1 MVSRL
6 INLVIILSSYF
17 LSRLLHKAIHWGKP
31 ASISIE
37 PTNYCNLHCPECPS
51 GMNLLTR
58 DRGNLDFEMVQD
70 LLDQLSFSLLYIN
83 FYFQGEPYINPRFLE
98 MVRYAKSKRIYV
110 ATSTNGHF
118 LTPENVRSTIESGID
133 KLIISLDGTDAEI
146 YEQYRAGGNFDK
158 VITGIKEIVKQKKA
172 AGSTRPRIVIQFLIL
187 KSNEHQINQIRHL
200 GKDLG
205 VNHVELKTAQFCEF
219 KEGNPL
225 MPDDQR
231 FSRYKK
237 IQENQADPARFEI
250 RNRMPN
256 HCFRMW
262 SSCVV
267 TWDGEVVPC
276 CFDKDATY
284 KMGNLNNHS
293 FGQIWKNKS
302 YYEFREKIFQS
313 RKSIDICTN
322 CTEGTGITYFL

>member
-1 MVSRL
+1 MVPRFFNL
-6 INLVIILSSYF
+6 IKLLSSYF
-17 LSRLLHKAIHWGKP
+17 LSRLLRKVIHWGKP

-51 GMNLLTR
+51 GMDLLTR
-58 DRGNLDFEMVQD
+58 DKGNMD
-70 LLDQLSFSLLYIN
+70 LELFQNLIDQISPSLFYLN
-83 FYFQGEPYINPRFLE
+83 FYFQGEPYINLRFPE
-98 MVRYAKSKRIYV
+98 MVRYAKSKKIYV

-118 LTPENVRSTIESGID
+118 LTPENVRSTIESGLD
-133 KLIISLDGTDAEI
+133 KLIISLDGTDVKT

-158 VITGIKEIVKQKKA
+158 VITGIKEVVKQKKTG
-172 AGSTRPRIVIQFLIL
+172 GSNRPRTVIQFLVL

-200 GKDLG
+200 GKELG
-205 VNHVELKTAQFCEF
+205 VDHVEVKTAQFYKF

-225 MPDDQR
+225 MPDNQK

-237 IQENQADPARFEI
+237 IQKNQADPAHFEI

-262 SSCVV
+262 CSCVV

-284 KMGNLNNHS
+284 KMGNLNNLS
-293 FGQIWKNKS
+293 FGQIWKNKA
-302 YYEFREKIFQS
+302 YHEFREKILKS

-322 CTEGTGITYFL
+322 CTEGTGIMYFL